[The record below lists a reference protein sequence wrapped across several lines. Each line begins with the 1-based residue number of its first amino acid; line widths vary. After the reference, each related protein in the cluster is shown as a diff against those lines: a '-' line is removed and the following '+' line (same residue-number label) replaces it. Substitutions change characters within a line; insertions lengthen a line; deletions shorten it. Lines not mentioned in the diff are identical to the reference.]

1 MTELSLG
8 RCFKPDTP
16 RYLSQE
22 LVQVSHLLAT
32 VASERRDQGLTVK
45 LRVRRRDLRE
55 GGRCPYFAQTFGPR
69 PFRLDIQGWNMTP
82 ELEEEEELAEGVE
95 TFEQVRDSTQNMS
108 FRNFKVRQKT
118 LRKRKRSSRIL
129 LP

>member
-69 PFRLDIQGWNMTP
+69 PFRLDIQGWDMTP
-82 ELEEEEELAEGVE
+82 ELEEEELAEGVE
-95 TFEQVRDSTQNMS
+95 TFEQVRNSNQNMS
-108 FRNFKVRQKT
+108 FRNFKVRKKT
-118 LRKRKRSSRIL
+118 LRKRKRFSRFC